1 MVWQGVRAWRC
12 VVVIAVGCHGSEQ
25 ASPPP
30 APDKPSPVPAA
41 VLAPP
46 VVPDFPEST
55 RSLELIRTVGVRLE
69 PADDGKRI
77 GTVAIDT
84 RVGWTRTASGKGCE
98 KSWIEIAPRGWICGD
113 YVKPSTKPPYG
124 QEVPQLDRGEI
135 VPGTYGKVTAQGAVI
150 YALEKPDKKKKPDKK
165 TKGPVRSPDEVEQP
179 KAPHMVQAE
188 PIVGSLNVR
197 EYEDVTVDGKLY
209 WKVAQKDSQYV
220 LASAITKH
228 VPSRFVGD
236 RLGDDTALATPIA
249 FVWPRGGMLEAWTTA
264 KSTGAGAVRQLAA
277 RVLVP
282 ILETATG
289 KDGKPTAYRIGDVE
303 WMSPADLRVFTPSA
317 PPPTLAPGERWIDVD
332 LDNEILVA
340 FEGDVAV
347 YATMVSSGG
356 KDTPTETGVYRM
368 WLKESEADMKG
379 LNGEDPYSVAT
390 VPWTQ
395 FFSPEKG
402 LALHTAYWHDGFGHA
417 RSHGCV
423 NLAPRD
429 ARWLYYWSDPQVP
442 PGWTMAA
449 GVVEAPG
456 SIVRIRS
463 AADPTPELKG
473 YAKKVAEA
481 RAEPAP

>member
-1 MVWQGVRAWRC
+1 VVWQGVRAWRC
-12 VVVIAVGCHGSEQ
+12 IVIIAVGCHGSEQ
-25 ASPPP
+25 AKPEPTPGKP
-30 APDKPSPVPAA
+30 APEPSA
-41 VLAPP
+41 VIAPP
-46 VVPDFPEST
+46 VVPDFPEGT
-55 RSLELIRTVGVRLE
+55 RSLELVRTVGVRLE

-77 GTVAIDT
+77 GTVSIDT
-84 RVGWTRTASGKGCE
+84 RVGWTRTAAGKGCQ
-98 KSWIEIAPRGWICGD
+98 KAWIEIAPRGWICGD

-135 VPGTYGKVTAQGAVI
+135 VPGTYGKVTATNATLF
-150 YALEKPDKKKKPDKK
+150 ALEKPEKKKKKDKER
-165 TKGPVRSPDEVEQP
+165 GPVRSPHETSDDVP
-179 KAPHMVQAE
+179 KPLHMIASD

-197 EYEDVTVDGKLY
+197 DYEDVTVDGKLY
-209 WKVAQKDSQYV
+209 WKVAQKDNQYV
-220 LASAITKH
+220 LASTITKH

-236 RLGDDTALATPIA
+236 RLGDDTGIAAPIA
-249 FVWPRGGMLEAWTTA
+249 FVWPRGGMMEAWVNA
-264 KSTGAGAVRQLAA
+264 KPGIGAVRQIAA
-277 RVLVP
+277 RTLVP
-282 ILETATG
+282 ILETQSG
-289 KDGKPTAYRIGDVE
+289 KDGKPTAYRIGDGE
-303 WMSPADLRVFTPSA
+303 WMAPADVRVFAPA
-317 PPPTLAPGERWIDVD
+317 PPPPTLGPGERWIDVD
-332 LDNEILVA
+332 LDSEILVA
-340 FEGDVAV
+340 FEGTTAV

-356 KDTPTETGVYRM
+356 KETPTETGVYRM

-429 ARWLYYWSDPQVP
+429 ARWLYFWSDPQVP

-456 SIVRIRS
+456 SIVRIRD
-463 AADPTPELKG
+463 AADPNPEIKG

-481 RAEPAP
+481 RAEPSP